1 MTLDKQYCYLNRRYV
16 LVFNHKSVLLKEILS
31 YLPDKVEK
39 FADFTLGGAGH
50 ALQILKLKP
59 DSYLFGV
66 DQDHSAIK
74 ASKENLEQKNGR
86 FELIHQSFASS
97 AEAFLDSG
105 LTFDFILV
113 DLGFSSH
120 QIDTANRGFSFLK
133 DGPLDM
139 RMNQKSHLTA
149 EQVVNKYSE
158 AELARILYLYG
169 EEKFSRKIAKAIVE
183 LRIKQPFK
191 STVVLAESVKN
202 ALPKKHQY
210 GRIHPA
216 TKTFQAL
223 RIEVN
228 QELEELKKFL
238 ATAINLLN
246 VNGRIAIISFHSLE
260 DRLVKKCFNAHENP
274 CQCPKELPL
283 CICGLQPVIKKLH
296 RKMIQADKDEIRDN
310 PRSRSAKLRVV
321 EKL

>member
-1 MTLDKQYCYLNRRYV
+1 M
-16 LVFNHKSVLLKEILS
+16 VFNHKSVLLKEILS
-31 YLPDKVEK
+31 YLPYKVEK

-50 ALQILKLKP
+50 ALNILNLKP
-59 DSYLFGV
+59 DSYLYGV
-66 DQDHSAIK
+66 DQDLSAIE
-74 ASKENLEQKNGR
+74 ASMKNLEPKVGR
-86 FELIHQSFASS
+86 FEIMHQSFA
-97 AEAFLDSG
+97 AAAAVFLDAG
-105 LTFDFILV
+105 LKFDYIIA

-139 RMNQKSHLTA
+139 RMNQKGLLTA

-169 EEKFSRKIAKAIVE
+169 QEKFSRKIAKAIIE
-183 LRIKQPFK
+183 LRSKQPFK
-191 STVVLAESVKN
+191 STVALAESVKN

-238 ATAINLLN
+238 TLAIDLLN
-246 VNGRIAIISFHSLE
+246 KNGRIAIISFHSLE
-260 DRLVKKCFNAHENP
+260 DRLVKKCFKSYENP
-274 CQCPKELPL
+274 CQCPKDLPL
-283 CICGLQPVIKKLH
+283 CICGLKPVIKKLH
-296 RKMIQADKDEIRDN
+296 RKMIQADQEEIKDN